1 MVTIITFDQNY
12 YISAK
17 YHITFT
23 FEKRFLPKQSTME
36 VFGYFLAT
44 IIGISLG
51 LVGSGGSILTVPV
64 LVYFF
69 HIDPVLATTY
79 SLCVVGVS
87 SIAGVIS
94 KYKQR
99 LLDAKIILIFGIPSM
114 LGVLLTRKLIL
125 PTIPQTFKLFGQI
138 DTTKSGFIMLF
149 FATLMLISALSM
161 ILSKKTKEE
170 LEIKPNYGYTLAL
183 VGIVEG
189 MITGIVGAGGGF
201 LIIPALVLLGKLPMK
216 KAIASSLFIIT
227 IKSLF
232 GFAGDL
238 THTTVNFPF
247 LASIVVLATGG
258 IILGNFLNNKMDG
271 AKLKKGFGW
280 FVLAMSLFIFIEQLF
295 F

>member
-1 MVTIITFDQNY
+1 
-12 YISAK
+12 
-17 YHITFT
+17 
-23 FEKRFLPKQSTME
+23 
-36 VFGYFLAT
+36 
-44 IIGISLG
+44 
-51 LVGSGGSILTVPV
+51 

-79 SLCVVGVS
+79 SLCIVGLS

-94 KYKQR
+94 KYKQK

-114 LGVLLTRKLIL
+114 IGVLMSRKWIL
-125 PTIPQTFKLFGQI
+125 PTIPSNFKLLGLM
-138 DTTKSGFIMLF
+138 DLTKSGFVMLF
-149 FATLMLISALSM
+149 FATLMLASALSM
-161 ILSKKTKEE
+161 ILSNKKVDGTEV
-170 LEIKPNYGYTLAL
+170 KPNYGFTL
-183 VGIVEG
+183 VIVGFVEGIV
-189 MITGIVGAGGGF
+189 TGIVGAGGGF

-216 KAIASSLFIIT
+216 KAIASSIFIIT

-238 THTTVNFPF
+238 THTTVDFSL
-247 LASIVVLATGG
+247 LAGIVILATGG

-271 AKLKKGFGW
+271 TKLKKGFGW